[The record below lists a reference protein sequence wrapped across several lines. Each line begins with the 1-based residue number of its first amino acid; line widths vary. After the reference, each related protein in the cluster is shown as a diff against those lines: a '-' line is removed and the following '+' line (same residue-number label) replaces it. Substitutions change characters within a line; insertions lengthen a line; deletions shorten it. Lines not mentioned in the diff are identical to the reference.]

1 MIGVYVH
8 IPYCLKKCRYCDFV
22 SVPIDETAGR
32 YRSAVLREI
41 DLSAQKYP
49 GERVKSV
56 FFGGGTPTALQPDDL
71 CAILNA
77 IRKAFPVEPDAEIST
92 ECNPK
97 TVGYEGLKRLF
108 DAGFNR
114 LSIGLQAT
122 QNQLLKR
129 IGRVHTFEEFLS
141 TYRAARDAGF
151 TNINV
156 DLMHGLPGQT
166 QDDYLDAIRT
176 VAALEPTHISAYSL
190 ILEEGTPLYDDV
202 LAGHETLPDPDAVA
216 DMEDAGMDLLNALGY
231 HRYEVSN
238 FAKPGFECRH
248 NLIYWHN
255 EPYLG
260 LGAAAHSS
268 MVEDG
273 LWVRFSN
280 ENSIPAYL
288 KKLEKGRLP
297 RAERII
303 INTFEQMF
311 ESVML
316 GLRLTSGIDRAAFSA
331 RFGCDVIETYQE
343 AFDKNDRF
351 GFWDH
356 SDPAYLRLTRLG
368 MDHLDSVLRDFRERR
383 LIDFFRP
390 E

>member
-8 IPYCLKKCRYCDFV
+8 IPYCLKKCRYCDFCSIPV
-22 SVPIDETAGR
+22 DETAGR
-32 YRSAVLREI
+32 YRAALETEI
-41 DLSAQKYP
+41 ALSGAKHP
-49 GERVKSV
+49 GERVKTV
-56 FFGGGTPTALQPDDL
+56 FFGGGTPTVLPAEDL
-71 CAILNA
+71 CAILGA
-77 IRKAFPVEPDAEIST
+77 IRNTFAVEPDAEISI

-97 TVGYEGLKRLF
+97 TIGFDGLKRLF

-122 QNQLLKR
+122 QNDLLSR
-129 IGRVHTFEEFLS
+129 IGRVHTYEEFLV
-141 TYRAARDAGF
+141 TYAAARDAGF

-156 DLMHGLPGQT
+156 DLMHGLPGQG
-166 QDDYLDAIRT
+166 QADYLDAIRT

-190 ILEEGTPLYDDV
+190 ILEEETPLYDDV
-202 LAGHETLPDPDAVA
+202 MHGRETLPDADAVA
-216 DMEDAGMDLLNALGY
+216 DMEDAGMDLLDALGY
-231 HRYEVSN
+231 RRYEVSN
-238 FAKPGFECRH
+238 FAMSGFECRH

-260 LGAAAHSS
+260 LGVAAHSS

-273 LWVRFSN
+273 FWVRFSN
-280 ENSIPAYL
+280 ERSIPAYL
-288 KKLEKGRLP
+288 KKIGKGKLP

-303 INTFEQMF
+303 TNTFEQMF

-316 GLRLTSGIDRAAFSA
+316 GLRLVKGIDRAAFSD
-331 RFGCDVIETYQE
+331 RFGCDVIETYRS
-343 AFDKNDRF
+343 AYDKNDRY

-356 SDPAYLRLTRLG
+356 SDPDFLRLNRIG

-383 LIDFFRP
+383 LIDFLR
-390 E
+390 

>member
-8 IPYCLKKCRYCDFV
+8 IPYCLKKCRYCDFCSIPV
-22 SVPIDETAGR
+22 DETAGR
-32 YRSAVLREI
+32 YRAALETEI
-41 DLSAQKYP
+41 ALSGAKHP
-49 GERVKSV
+49 GERVKTV
-56 FFGGGTPTALQPDDL
+56 FFGGGTPTVLPAEDL
-71 CAILNA
+71 CAILGA
-77 IRKAFPVEPDAEIST
+77 IRNTFAVEPDAEISI

-97 TVGYEGLKRLF
+97 TIGFDGLKRLF

-122 QNQLLKR
+122 QNELLSR
-129 IGRVHTFEEFLS
+129 IGRVHTYEEFLV
-141 TYRAARDAGF
+141 TYAAVRDAGF

-166 QDDYLDAIRT
+166 QADYLDAIRT

-190 ILEEGTPLYDDV
+190 ILEEETPLYDDV
-202 LAGHETLPDPDAVA
+202 MHGRETLPDADAVA
-216 DMEDAGMDLLNALGY
+216 DMEDAGMDLLDALGY
-231 HRYEVSN
+231 RRYEVSN
-238 FAKPGFECRH
+238 FAMSGFECRH

-260 LGAAAHSS
+260 LGVAAHSS

-273 LWVRFSN
+273 FWVRFSN
-280 ENSIPAYL
+280 ERSIPAYL
-288 KKLEKGRLP
+288 KKIGKGKLP

-303 INTFEQMF
+303 TNTFEQMF

-316 GLRLTSGIDRAAFSA
+316 GLRLVKGIDRAAFSD
-331 RFGCDVIETYQE
+331 RFGCDVIETYKE
-343 AFDKNDRF
+343 AYDKNDRF

-356 SDPAYLRLTRLG
+356 SDPACLRLTPLG

-383 LIDFFRP
+383 LIDFLKS
-390 E
+390 

>member
-8 IPYCLKKCRYCDFV
+8 IPYCVKKCRYCDFV

-32 YRSAVLREI
+32 YRSAVLWEI
-41 DLSAQKYP
+41 ALSKAKYP
-49 GERVKSV
+49 DERVKTV
-56 FFGGGTPTALQPDDL
+56 FFGGGTPTALKPEDL
-71 CAILNA
+71 IAILDA
-77 IRKAFPVEPDAEIST
+77 IRNTFPVAPEAEIST

-97 TVGYEGLKRLF
+97 TIGYEGLRKLHE
-108 DAGFNR
+108 AGFNR

-122 QNQLLKR
+122 QNALLNR

-141 TYRAARDAGF
+141 TYRAAKDAGF
-151 TNINV
+151 QNINI

-166 QDDYLDAIRT
+166 QADYLDAIRT
-176 VAALEPTHISAYSL
+176 VAALKPTHISAYSL

-202 LAGHETLPDPDAVA
+202 TAGRETLPDEDAVA
-216 DMEDAGMDLLNALGY
+216 DMEDAGMALLESLGY

-238 FAKPGFECRH
+238 FAKPGYECRH

-260 LGAAAHSS
+260 LGVAAHSS

-280 ENSIPAYL
+280 ESSIPAYL
-288 KKLEKGRLP
+288 KKLEKGKLP

-303 INTFEQMF
+303 TNTFEQMF

-316 GLRLTSGIDRAAFSA
+316 GLRLTEGIDRAAFSA
-331 RFGCDVIETYQE
+331 RFGCDVIETYKE
-343 AFDKNDRF
+343 AYDKNDRF

-383 LIDFFRP
+383 LIDFLR
-390 E
+390 

>member
-8 IPYCLKKCRYCDFV
+8 IPYCLKKCRYCDFCSIPV
-22 SVPIDETAGR
+22 DETAGR
-32 YRSAVLREI
+32 YRAALETEI
-41 DLSAQKYP
+41 ALSGAKHP
-49 GERVKSV
+49 GERVKTV
-56 FFGGGTPTALQPDDL
+56 FFGGGTPTVLPAEDL
-71 CAILNA
+71 CAILGA
-77 IRKAFPVEPDAEIST
+77 IRNTFAVEPDAEISI

-97 TVGYEGLKRLF
+97 TIGFDGLKRLF

-122 QNQLLKR
+122 QNELLSR
-129 IGRVHTFEEFLS
+129 IGRVHTYEEFLV
-141 TYRAARDAGF
+141 TYAAARDAGF

-166 QDDYLDAIRT
+166 QADYLDAIRT

-190 ILEEGTPLYDDV
+190 ILEEETPLYDDV
-202 LAGHETLPDPDAVA
+202 MHGRETLPDADAVA
-216 DMEDAGMDLLNALGY
+216 DMEDAGMDLLDALGY
-231 HRYEVSN
+231 RRYEVSN
-238 FAKPGFECRH
+238 FAMSGFECRH

-260 LGAAAHSS
+260 LGVAAHSS

-273 LWVRFSN
+273 FWVRFSN
-280 ENSIPAYL
+280 ERSIPAYL
-288 KKLEKGRLP
+288 KKIGKGKLP

-303 INTFEQMF
+303 TNTFEQMF

-316 GLRLTSGIDRAAFSA
+316 GLRLVKGIDRAAFSD
-331 RFGCDVIETYQE
+331 RFGCDVIETYRS
-343 AFDKNDRF
+343 AYDKNDRY

-356 SDPAYLRLTRLG
+356 SDPDFLRLNRIG

-383 LIDFFRP
+383 LIDFLR
-390 E
+390 

>member
-8 IPYCLKKCRYCDFV
+8 IPYCVRKCRYCDFV

-56 FFGGGTPTALQPDDL
+56 FFGGGTPTALKPEDL
-71 CAILNA
+71 VAILDA
-77 IRKAFPVEPDAEIST
+77 IRNAFEVEPDAEISV

-97 TVGYEGLKRLF
+97 TIGYDGLKQLF

-114 LSIGLQAT
+114 LSMGLQAT
-122 QNQLLKR
+122 QNDLLHR
-129 IGRVHTFEEFLS
+129 IGRVHTYEEFLS
-141 TYRAARDAGF
+141 TFRAAKDAGF
-151 TNINV
+151 RNINI

-166 QDDYLDAIRT
+166 QNDYLDAIRT
-176 VAALEPTHISAYSL
+176 VAALGPTHISAYSL

-202 LAGHETLPDPDAVA
+202 THGRETLPDEDAVA
-216 DMEDAGMDLLNALGY
+216 DMEDAGMDLLEQLGFM
-231 HRYEVSN
+231 RYEVSN

-268 MVEDG
+268 MIEDG

-280 ENSIPAYL
+280 ESNIPAYL
-288 KKLEKGRLP
+288 KKIEKGRLP

-303 INTFEQMF
+303 VNTFEQMF

-316 GLRLTSGIDRAAFSA
+316 GLRLVKGIDRKAFFD

-343 AFDKNDRF
+343 AYDKNDRF
-351 GFWDH
+351 GFWDR
-356 SDPAYLRLTRLG
+356 SDPAYLRLTKNG
-368 MDHLDSVLRDFRERR
+368 MDHLDSVLRVFRERR
-383 LIDFFRP
+383 LIDFLR
-390 E
+390 

>member
-8 IPYCLKKCRYCDFV
+8 IPYCLQKCRYCDFC

-32 YRSAVLREI
+32 YRSALEKEI
-41 DLSAQKYP
+41 ALCAGKYP

-56 FFGGGTPTALQPDDL
+56 FFGGGTPTALPAEDL
-71 CAILNA
+71 TAILNA
-77 IRKAFPVEPDAEIST
+77 IKAAFPVDPDAEISI

-97 TVGYEGLKRLF
+97 TIGFEGLKRLF
-108 DAGFNR
+108 DEGFNR

-122 QNQLLKR
+122 QNELLHR

-141 TYRAARDAGF
+141 TYRAAQDAGF
-151 TNINV
+151 TNINI

-166 QDDYLDAIRT
+166 QAEYLEAIRT
-176 VAALEPTHISAYSL
+176 VAALEPTHISAYAL

-202 LAGHETLPDPDAVA
+202 IAGRETLPDPDAVA
-216 DMEDAGMDLLNALGY
+216 DMEDAGMDLLDALGY
-231 HRYEVSN
+231 RRYEVSN

-260 LGAAAHSS
+260 LGVAAHSS
-268 MVEDG
+268 MTEDG
-273 LWVRFSN
+273 FWVRFSN
-280 ENSIPAYL
+280 ESSIPAYL
-288 KKLEKGRLP
+288 KKLEKGKLP

-303 INTFEQMF
+303 VNTFEQMF

-316 GLRLTSGIDRAAFSA
+316 GLRLVEGVDRAAFSA
-331 RFGCDVIETYQE
+331 RFGCDVIETYWE
-343 AFDKNDRF
+343 AYEKNDRF

-356 SDPAYLRLTRLG
+356 TDPAYLRLTKTG

-383 LIDFFRP
+383 LIDFLR
-390 E
+390 

>member
-8 IPYCLKKCRYCDFV
+8 IPYCLKKCRYCDFC
-22 SVPIDETAGR
+22 SIPIDETAGR
-32 YRSAVLREI
+32 YRSALEKEI
-41 DLSAQKYP
+41 ALSKANDP
-49 GERVKSV
+49 DARVKSI
-56 FFGGGTPTALQPDDL
+56 FFGGGTPTVLPADDL
-71 CAILNA
+71 TAILNA
-77 IRKAFPVEPDAEIST
+77 IRSAFFVEPDAEISI

-97 TVGYEGLKRLF
+97 TIGFDGLKTLR

-122 QNQLLKR
+122 QNALLGR
-129 IGRVHTFEEFLS
+129 IGRVHTFEEFLA
-141 TYRAARDAGF
+141 TYAAAKDAGF
-151 TNINV
+151 RNINV

-166 QDDYLDAIRT
+166 QEEYLDTIRT

-190 ILEEGTPLYDDV
+190 ILEEGTPLFDDV
-202 LAGHETLPDPDAVA
+202 TAGRETLPDADAVA
-216 DMEDAGMDLLNALGY
+216 DMEDTGMALLDSLGY
-231 HRYEVSN
+231 RRYEVSN
-238 FAKPGFECRH
+238 FAKQGFECRH

-260 LGAAAHSS
+260 LGVAAHSS

-280 ENSIPAYL
+280 ESSIPAYL
-288 KKLEKGRLP
+288 KKLEKGKLP

-316 GLRLTSGIDRAAFSA
+316 GLRLVNGIDRRAFFD
-331 RFGCDVIETYQE
+331 RFGCGVVETYRE
-343 AFDKNDRF
+343 AYDKNDRF

-356 SDPAYLRLTRLG
+356 SDPAFLRLSRIG
-368 MDHLDSVLRDFRERR
+368 MDHLDSVLRDFRERK
-383 LIDFFRP
+383 LIDFLR
-390 E
+390 

>member
-8 IPYCLKKCRYCDFV
+8 IPYCLKKCRYCDFCSIPV
-22 SVPIDETAGR
+22 DETAGR
-32 YRSAVLREI
+32 YRAALETEI
-41 DLSAQKYP
+41 ALSGAKHP
-49 GERVKSV
+49 GECVKTV
-56 FFGGGTPTALQPDDL
+56 FFGGGTPTVLPAEDL
-71 CAILNA
+71 CAILGA
-77 IRKAFPVEPDAEIST
+77 IRNTFAVEPDAEISI

-97 TVGYEGLKRLF
+97 TIGFDGLKRLF

-122 QNQLLKR
+122 QNDLLSR
-129 IGRVHTFEEFLS
+129 IGRVHTYEEFLV
-141 TYRAARDAGF
+141 TYAAARDAGF

-166 QDDYLDAIRT
+166 QADYLDAIRT

-190 ILEEGTPLYDDV
+190 ILEEETPLYDDV
-202 LAGHETLPDPDAVA
+202 MHGRETLPDEEAVA
-216 DMEDAGMDLLNALGY
+216 DMEDAGMDLLDALGY
-231 HRYEVSN
+231 RRYEVSN

-260 LGAAAHSS
+260 LGVAAHSS

-273 LWVRFSN
+273 FWVRFSN
-280 ENSIPAYL
+280 ERSIPAYL
-288 KKLEKGRLP
+288 KKIGKGKLP

-303 INTFEQMF
+303 TNTFEQMF

-316 GLRLTSGIDRAAFSA
+316 GLRLVKGIDRAAFSD
-331 RFGCDVIETYQE
+331 RFGCDVIETYRS
-343 AFDKNDRF
+343 AYDKNDRY

-356 SDPAYLRLTRLG
+356 SDPDFLRLNRIG

-383 LIDFFRP
+383 LIDFLR
-390 E
+390 

>member
-8 IPYCLKKCRYCDFV
+8 IPYCLRKCRYCDFC

-32 YRSAVLREI
+32 YRSAVEKEI
-41 DLSAQKYP
+41 ALVRDKYP
-49 GERVKSV
+49 GEHVKTV
-56 FFGGGTPTALQPDDL
+56 FFGGGTPTVLPAEDIA
-71 CAILNA
+71 AILNTIKA
-77 IRKAFPVEPDAEIST
+77 AFPVEPDAEISV

-97 TVGYEGLKRLF
+97 TIGYEGLLRLYN
-108 DAGFNR
+108 AGFNR

-122 QNQLLKR
+122 QNELLRR
-129 IGRVHTFEEFLS
+129 IGRVHTFKEFLA
-141 TYRAARDAGF
+141 TYQAARDAGF
-151 TNINV
+151 TNINI

-166 QDDYLDAIRT
+166 QADYLDAIRT
-176 VAALEPTHISAYSL
+176 VAALDPTHISAYSL

-202 LAGHETLPDPDAVA
+202 TAGRETLPDPDAVA
-216 DMEDAGMDLLNALGY
+216 DMEDAGMDLLESLGY
-231 HRYEVSN
+231 RRYEVSN
-238 FAKPGFECRH
+238 FAKPGYECRH

-260 LGAAAHSS
+260 LGVAAHSS
-268 MVEDG
+268 MTEDG
-273 LWVRFSN
+273 FWVRFSN
-280 ENSIPAYL
+280 ESSIPAYL

-303 INTFEQMF
+303 VNTFEQMF

-331 RFGCDVIETYQE
+331 RFGCDVIETYLE
-343 AFDKNDRF
+343 AYQKNDRF
-351 GFWDH
+351 GFWDKT
-356 SDPAYLRLTRLG
+356 DPAFLRLNRLG

-383 LIDFFRP
+383 LIDFLW
-390 E
+390 

>member
-8 IPYCLKKCRYCDFV
+8 IPYCLKKCRYCDFCSIPV
-22 SVPIDETAGR
+22 DETAGR
-32 YRSAVLREI
+32 YRAALETEI
-41 DLSAQKYP
+41 ALSGAKHP
-49 GERVKSV
+49 GERVKTV
-56 FFGGGTPTALQPDDL
+56 FFGGGTPTVLPAEDL
-71 CAILNA
+71 CAILGA
-77 IRKAFPVEPDAEIST
+77 IRNTFAVEPDAEISI

-97 TVGYEGLKRLF
+97 TIGFDGLKRLF

-122 QNQLLKR
+122 QNELLSR
-129 IGRVHTFEEFLS
+129 IGRVHTYEEFLV
-141 TYRAARDAGF
+141 TYAAARDAGF

-156 DLMHGLPGQT
+156 DLMHGLPGQG
-166 QDDYLDAIRT
+166 QADYLDAIRT

-190 ILEEGTPLYDDV
+190 ILEEETPLYDDV
-202 LAGHETLPDPDAVA
+202 MHGRETLPDADAVA
-216 DMEDAGMDLLNALGY
+216 DMEDAGMDLLDALGY
-231 HRYEVSN
+231 RRYEVSN

-260 LGAAAHSS
+260 LGVAAHSS

-273 LWVRFSN
+273 FWVRFSN
-280 ENSIPAYL
+280 ERSIPAYL
-288 KKLEKGRLP
+288 KKIGKGKLP

-303 INTFEQMF
+303 TNTFEQMF

-316 GLRLTSGIDRAAFSA
+316 GLRLVKGIDRTAFSD
-331 RFGCDVIETYQE
+331 RFGCDVIETYRS
-343 AFDKNDRF
+343 AYDKNDRY

-356 SDPAYLRLTRLG
+356 SDPDFLRLNRIG

-383 LIDFFRP
+383 LIDFLR
-390 E
+390 

>member
-8 IPYCLKKCRYCDFV
+8 IPYCIRKCRYCDFC
-22 SVPIDETAGR
+22 SIPIDETAGR
-32 YRSAVLREI
+32 YRSAVLKEI
-41 DLSAQKYP
+41 ALSADKYP

-56 FFGGGTPTALQPDDL
+56 FFGGGTPTILPAEDL
-71 CAILNA
+71 CAILDA
-77 IRKAFPVEPDAEIST
+77 IRTAFPVEPDAEISI

-97 TVGYEGLKRLF
+97 TIGFDDLKRLRG
-108 DAGFNR
+108 AGFNR

-122 QNQLLKR
+122 QNELLKR
-129 IGRVHTFEEFLS
+129 IGRVHTYEEFLA
-141 TYRAARDAGF
+141 TYQAARDAGF

-166 QDDYLDAIRT
+166 QADYLDAIRA
-176 VAALEPTHISAYSL
+176 VASLEPTHISAYSL

-202 LAGHETLPDPDAVA
+202 THGHETLPDEDAVA
-216 DMEDAGMDLLNALGY
+216 DMEDAGMDLLEALGY

-238 FAKPGFECRH
+238 FAKSGYECRH
-248 NLIYWHN
+248 NLVYWHN

-268 MVEDG
+268 MIEDG
-273 LWVRFSN
+273 FRVRFSN
-280 ENSIPAYL
+280 ESSIPAYF
-288 KKLEKGRLP
+288 KKLEKDRLP
-297 RAERII
+297 RAERIL

-316 GLRLTSGIDRAAFSA
+316 GLRLTKGVDRKAFFD
-331 RFGCDVIETYQE
+331 RYGCDVIETYKE
-343 AFDKNDRF
+343 AYDKNERY

-356 SDPAYLRLTRLG
+356 SDPACLRLTRAG
-368 MDHLDSVLRDFRERR
+368 MDRLDAVLRDFRERR
-383 LIDFFRP
+383 WIDFLRR
-390 E
+390 

>member
-8 IPYCLKKCRYCDFV
+8 IPYCLKKCRYCDFCSIPV
-22 SVPIDETAGR
+22 DETAGR
-32 YRSAVLREI
+32 YRAALETEI
-41 DLSAQKYP
+41 ALSGAKHP
-49 GERVKSV
+49 GERVKTV
-56 FFGGGTPTALQPDDL
+56 FFGGGTPTVLPAEDL
-71 CAILNA
+71 CAILGA
-77 IRKAFPVEPDAEIST
+77 IRNTFAVEPDAEISI

-97 TVGYEGLKRLF
+97 TIGFDGLKRLF

-122 QNQLLKR
+122 QNELLSR
-129 IGRVHTFEEFLS
+129 IGRVHTYEEFLV
-141 TYRAARDAGF
+141 TYAAVRDAGF

-166 QDDYLDAIRT
+166 QADYLDAIRT

-190 ILEEGTPLYDDV
+190 ILEEETPLYDDV
-202 LAGHETLPDPDAVA
+202 MHGRETLPDADAVA
-216 DMEDAGMDLLNALGY
+216 DMEDAGMDLLDALGY
-231 HRYEVSN
+231 RRYEVSN

-260 LGAAAHSS
+260 LGVAAHSS

-273 LWVRFSN
+273 FWVRFSN
-280 ENSIPAYL
+280 ERSIPAYL
-288 KKLEKGRLP
+288 KKIGKGKLP

-303 INTFEQMF
+303 TNTFEQMF

-316 GLRLTSGIDRAAFSA
+316 GLRLVKGIDRAAFSD
-331 RFGCDVIETYQE
+331 RFGCDVIETYRS
-343 AFDKNDRF
+343 AYDKNDRY

-356 SDPAYLRLTRLG
+356 SDPDFLRLNRIG

-383 LIDFFRP
+383 LIDFLR
-390 E
+390 

>member
-8 IPYCLKKCRYCDFV
+8 IPYCLRKCRYCDFC

-32 YRSAVLREI
+32 YRSAVEKEI
-41 DLSAQKYP
+41 ALSAAKYP
-49 GERVKSV
+49 GERVRSV
-56 FFGGGTPTALQPDDL
+56 FFGGGTPTVLPAEDL
-71 CAILNA
+71 RAILHA
-77 IRKAFPVEPDAEIST
+77 IKTAFSIEPDAEISF

-97 TVGYEGLKRLF
+97 TIGYDGLKRLRE
-108 DAGFNR
+108 AGFNR

-122 QNQLLKR
+122 QNALLDR
-129 IGRVHTFEEFLS
+129 IGRVHTFAEFLS

-156 DLMHGLPGQT
+156 DLMHGLPGQS
-166 QDDYLDAIRT
+166 QADYLEAIRT

-190 ILEEGTPLYDDV
+190 ILEEGTPLFDDV
-202 LAGHETLPDPDAVA
+202 RSGRETLPDPDAVA
-216 DMEDAGMDLLNALGY
+216 DMEDAGMDLLEQLGFR
-231 HRYEVSN
+231 RYEVSN
-238 FAKPGFECRH
+238 FARPGYECRH
-248 NLIYWHN
+248 NLVYWHN

-268 MVEDG
+268 MIEDG

-280 ENSIPAYL
+280 ESSISAYY
-288 KKLEKGRLP
+288 KKLEKGKLP

-303 INTFEQMF
+303 TNTFEQMF

-316 GLRLTSGIDRAAFSA
+316 GLRLVEGVDRAAFSV
-331 RFGCDVIETYQE
+331 RFGCDVIETYRE
-343 AFDKNDRF
+343 AYDKNEKF

-356 SDPAYLRLTRLG
+356 SDPACLRLNRLG

-383 LIDFFRP
+383 LIDFLR
-390 E
+390 

>member
-8 IPYCLKKCRYCDFV
+8 IPYCLKKCRYCDFCSIPV
-22 SVPIDETAGR
+22 DETAGR
-32 YRSAVLREI
+32 YRAALETEI
-41 DLSAQKYP
+41 ALSGAKYT
-49 GERVKSV
+49 GERVKTV
-56 FFGGGTPTALQPDDL
+56 FFGGGTPTVLPAEDL
-71 CAILNA
+71 CAILGA
-77 IRKAFPVEPDAEIST
+77 IRNTFAVEPDAEISI

-97 TVGYEGLKRLF
+97 TIGFNGLKRLF

-122 QNQLLKR
+122 QNELLSR
-129 IGRVHTFEEFLS
+129 IGRVHTYEEFLV
-141 TYRAARDAGF
+141 TYAAARDAGF

-156 DLMHGLPGQT
+156 DLMHGLPGQG
-166 QDDYLDAIRT
+166 QADYLDAIRT

-190 ILEEGTPLYDDV
+190 ILEEETPLYDDV
-202 LAGHETLPDPDAVA
+202 IAGRETLPDADAVA
-216 DMEDAGMDLLNALGY
+216 DMEDAGMDLLDALGY
-231 HRYEVSN
+231 RRYEVSN

-260 LGAAAHSS
+260 LGVAAHSS

-273 LWVRFSN
+273 FWVRFSN
-280 ENSIPAYL
+280 ERSIPAYL
-288 KKLEKGRLP
+288 KKIGKGKLP

-303 INTFEQMF
+303 TNTFEQMF

-316 GLRLTSGIDRAAFSA
+316 GLRLVKGIDRAAFSD
-331 RFGCDVIETYQE
+331 RFGCDVIETYRS
-343 AFDKNDRF
+343 AYDKNDRY

-356 SDPAYLRLTRLG
+356 SDPDFLRLNRIG
-368 MDHLDSVLRDFRERR
+368 MDHLDAVLRDFRERR
-383 LIDFFRP
+383 LIDFLR
-390 E
+390 

>member
-8 IPYCLKKCRYCDFV
+8 IPYCLRKCRYCDFV

-41 DLSAQKYP
+41 ELSAQKYP

-56 FFGGGTPTALQPDDL
+56 FFGGGTPTALPADDL
-71 CAILNA
+71 IAVLEA
-77 IRKAFPVEPDAEIST
+77 IRAAFPIEPDAEISL

-97 TVGYEGLKRLF
+97 TIGYAGLKRLF

-114 LSIGLQAT
+114 ISIGLQAT
-122 QNQLLKR
+122 QNEPLRR
-129 IGRVHTFEEFLS
+129 IGRVHTYEEFLS
-141 TYRAARDAGF
+141 AYRAARDAGF
-151 TNINV
+151 MNINI

-166 QDDYLDAIRT
+166 QDDYLEAIRT
-176 VAALEPTHISAYSL
+176 VAALEPAHISAYSL

-202 LAGHETLPDPDAVA
+202 LAGRETLPEEDAVA
-216 DMEDAGMDLLNALGY
+216 DMEDAGMDLLEELGY

-268 MVEDG
+268 MTEDG

-280 ENSIPAYL
+280 DASIPAYL
-288 KKLEKGRLP
+288 KKLEKGKLP

-303 INTFEQMF
+303 VNTFEQMF

-316 GLRLTSGIDRAAFSA
+316 GLRLTAGIDRAAFSA
-331 RFGCDVIETYQE
+331 RFGCDVIETYRE
-343 AFDKNDRF
+343 AYDKNDRF

-356 SDPAYLRLTRLG
+356 ADPAYLRLTRSG

-383 LIDFFRP
+383 LIDFLR
-390 E
+390 

>member
-8 IPYCLKKCRYCDFV
+8 IPYCLRKCRYCDFV

-41 DLSAQKYP
+41 ELCAQKYP

-56 FFGGGTPTALQPDDL
+56 FFGGGTPTALPADDL
-71 CAILNA
+71 CAILDA
-77 IRKAFPVEPDAEIST
+77 IKTAFPVEPDAEISI

-97 TVGYEGLKRLF
+97 TIGYEGLSRLVST
-108 DAGFNR
+108 GFNR

-122 QNQLLKR
+122 QNDLLNR

-141 TYRAARDAGF
+141 TYRAAKDAGF
-151 TNINV
+151 QNINI

-166 QDDYLDAIRT
+166 QADYLDAIRT
-176 VAALEPTHISAYSL
+176 VAALEPAHISAYSL

-202 LAGHETLPDPDAVA
+202 LAGRETLPEEDAVA
-216 DMEDAGMDLLNALGY
+216 DMEDAGMDLLEELGY

-268 MVEDG
+268 MIEDG

-280 ENSIPAYL
+280 ESSIPAYL
-288 KKLEKGRLP
+288 KKLEKGKLP

-303 INTFEQMF
+303 TNTFEQMF

-316 GLRLTSGIDRAAFSA
+316 GLRLTEGIGRKAFFD
-331 RFGCDVIETYQE
+331 RFGSDVIETYRE
-343 AFDKNDRF
+343 AYDKNDKY

-356 SDPAYLRLTRLG
+356 ADPAYLRLTRSG

-383 LIDFFRP
+383 LIDFLR
-390 E
+390 

>member
-8 IPYCLKKCRYCDFV
+8 IPYCIRKCRYCDFC
-22 SVPIDETAGR
+22 SIPIDETAGR
-32 YRSAVLREI
+32 YCAAVCREI
-41 DLSAQKYP
+41 ALVKDRYP
-49 GERVKSV
+49 GEPVKSV
-56 FFGGGTPTALQPDDL
+56 FFGGGTPTALPPEDL
-71 CAILNA
+71 VSILDA
-77 IRKAFPVEPDAEIST
+77 IRAAFPVEPDAEISI

-97 TVGYEGLKRLF
+97 TIGYEGLRKLH

-122 QNQLLKR
+122 QNTLLKR
-129 IGRVHTFEEFLS
+129 IGRVHTFEEFLA
-141 TYRAARDAGF
+141 TYQAARDAGF
-151 TNINV
+151 QNVNI

-166 QDDYLDAIRT
+166 QADYLDAIRT

-202 LAGHETLPDPDAVA
+202 TKGRETLPDPDATA
-216 DMEDAGMDLLNALGY
+216 DMEDAGMDLLETIGY

-238 FAKPGFECRH
+238 FAKPGYECRH

-260 LGAAAHSS
+260 LGVAAHSS

-273 LWVRFSN
+273 FWVRFSN
-280 ENSIPAYL
+280 DSSIPAYL
-288 KKLEKGRLP
+288 RKLDKGKLP

-303 INTFEQMF
+303 TNTFEQMF

-316 GLRLTSGIDRAAFSA
+316 GLRLVEGVDRKAFFD
-331 RFGCDVIETYQE
+331 RYGCDVIETYRE
-343 AFDKNDRF
+343 AYDKNDRF

-368 MDHLDSVLRDFRERR
+368 MDHLDSILRDFRERR
-383 LIDFFRP
+383 LIDFLR
-390 E
+390 

>member
-8 IPYCLKKCRYCDFV
+8 IPYCLKKCRYCDFCSIPV
-22 SVPIDETAGR
+22 DETAGR
-32 YRSAVLREI
+32 YRAALETEI
-41 DLSAQKYP
+41 ALSGAKHP
-49 GERVKSV
+49 GERVKTV
-56 FFGGGTPTALQPDDL
+56 FFGGGTPTVLPAEDL
-71 CAILNA
+71 CAILGA
-77 IRKAFPVEPDAEIST
+77 IRNTFAVEPDAEISI

-97 TVGYEGLKRLF
+97 TIGFDGLKRLF

-122 QNQLLKR
+122 QNELLSR
-129 IGRVHTFEEFLS
+129 IGRVHTYEEFLV
-141 TYRAARDAGF
+141 TYAAVRDAGF

-166 QDDYLDAIRT
+166 QADYLDAIRT

-190 ILEEGTPLYDDV
+190 ILEEETPLYDDV
-202 LAGHETLPDPDAVA
+202 MHGRETLPDADAVA
-216 DMEDAGMDLLNALGY
+216 DMEDAGMDLLDALGY
-231 HRYEVSN
+231 RRYEVSN
-238 FAKPGFECRH
+238 FAMSGFECRH

-260 LGAAAHSS
+260 LGVAAHSS

-273 LWVRFSN
+273 FWVRFSN
-280 ENSIPAYL
+280 ERSIPAYL
-288 KKLEKGRLP
+288 KKIGKGKLP

-303 INTFEQMF
+303 TNTFEQMF

-316 GLRLTSGIDRAAFSA
+316 GLRLVKGIDRAAFSD
-331 RFGCDVIETYQE
+331 RFGCDVIETYRS
-343 AFDKNDRF
+343 AYDKNDRY

-356 SDPAYLRLTRLG
+356 SDPDFLRLNRIG

-383 LIDFFRP
+383 LIDFLR
-390 E
+390 

>member
-8 IPYCLKKCRYCDFV
+8 IPYCLKKCRYCDFC
-22 SVPIDETAGR
+22 SIPIDETAGR
-32 YRSAVLREI
+32 YCAAVQKEI
-41 DLSAQKYP
+41 ALYCESRAAEP
-49 GERVKSV
+49 VKSI
-56 FFGGGTPTALQPDDL
+56 FFGGGTPT
-71 CAILNA
+71 ILPPEGLVSILEA
-77 IRKAFPVEPDAEIST
+77 IRVAFPVEPDAEISI

-97 TVGYEGLKRLF
+97 TIGFDGLQKLRQ
-108 DAGFNR
+108 AGFNR

-122 QNQLLKR
+122 QNALLRR
-129 IGRVHTFEEFLS
+129 IGRVHTFAEFLA
-141 TYRAARDAGF
+141 TYKAVRDAGF
-151 TNINV
+151 SNINI

-190 ILEEGTPLYDDV
+190 ILEEGTPLYADV
-202 LAGHETLPDPDAVA
+202 TAGHETLPDPDAVA
-216 DMEDAGMDLLNALGY
+216 DMEDAGMDLLDSLGY
-231 HRYEVSN
+231 RRYEVSN

-260 LGAAAHSS
+260 FGVAAHSS
-268 MVEDG
+268 MIEDG
-273 LWVRFSN
+273 FWVRYAN
-280 ENSIPAYL
+280 ESSIPAYH
-288 KKLEKGRLP
+288 KKLEKGKLP

-303 INTFEQMF
+303 TNTFEQMF

-316 GLRLTSGIDRAAFSA
+316 GLRLAEGIDRKAFFD
-331 RFGCDVIETYQE
+331 RYGCDVIETYRE
-343 AFDKNDRF
+343 AYDKNDRF

-356 SDPAYLRLTRLG
+356 SDPAFLRLTRTG

-383 LIDFFRP
+383 LIDFLR
-390 E
+390 

>member
-8 IPYCLKKCRYCDFV
+8 IPYCLKKCRYCDFCSIPV
-22 SVPIDETAGR
+22 DETAGR
-32 YRSAVLREI
+32 YRAALETEI
-41 DLSAQKYP
+41 ALSGAKHP
-49 GERVKSV
+49 GERVKTV
-56 FFGGGTPTALQPDDL
+56 FFGGGTPTVLPAEDL
-71 CAILNA
+71 CAILGA
-77 IRKAFPVEPDAEIST
+77 IRNTFAVEPDAEISI

-97 TVGYEGLKRLF
+97 TIGFNGLKRLF

-122 QNQLLKR
+122 QNELLSR
-129 IGRVHTFEEFLS
+129 IGRVHTYEEFLV
-141 TYRAARDAGF
+141 TYAAARDAGF

-156 DLMHGLPGQT
+156 DLMHGLPGQG
-166 QDDYLDAIRT
+166 QADYLDAIRT

-190 ILEEGTPLYDDV
+190 ILEEETPLYDDV
-202 LAGHETLPDPDAVA
+202 MHGRETLPDADAVA
-216 DMEDAGMDLLNALGY
+216 DMEDAGMDLLDALGY
-231 HRYEVSN
+231 RRYEVSN
-238 FAKPGFECRH
+238 FAMSGFECRH

-260 LGAAAHSS
+260 LGVAAHSS

-273 LWVRFSN
+273 FWVRFSN
-280 ENSIPAYL
+280 ERSIPAYL
-288 KKLEKGRLP
+288 KKIGKGKLP

-303 INTFEQMF
+303 TNTFEQMF

-316 GLRLTSGIDRAAFSA
+316 GLRLTEGIDRKAFFD
-331 RFGCDVIETYQE
+331 RFGCDVIETYRS
-343 AFDKNDRF
+343 AYDKNDRY

-356 SDPAYLRLTRLG
+356 SDPDFLRLNRIG

-383 LIDFFRP
+383 LIDFLR
-390 E
+390 

>member
-8 IPYCLKKCRYCDFV
+8 IPYCIRKCRYCDFC
-22 SVPIDETAGR
+22 SIPIDETAGR
-32 YRSAVLREI
+32 YRSALEQEI
-41 DLSAQKYP
+41 ALSRAKYP
-49 GERVKSV
+49 DARVKTV
-56 FFGGGTPTALQPDDL
+56 FFGGGTPTILPAEDL
-71 CAILNA
+71 CAILDA
-77 IRKAFPVEPDAEIST
+77 IRTAFPVEPDAEISI

-97 TVGYEGLKRLF
+97 TIGFDGLKRLR

-122 QNQLLKR
+122 QNALLSR
-129 IGRVHTFEEFLS
+129 IGRVHTYEEFLA
-141 TYRAARDAGF
+141 TYSAARDAGF
-151 TNINV
+151 ANINI

-166 QDDYLDAIRT
+166 QADYLDAIRT

-202 LAGHETLPDPDAVA
+202 IAGRETLPDPDAVA
-216 DMEDAGMDLLNALGY
+216 DMEDAGMALLDELGY

-260 LGAAAHSS
+260 LGVAAHSS

-273 LWVRFSN
+273 FWVRFSN
-280 ENSIPAYL
+280 ESSIPAYL
-288 KKLEKGRLP
+288 KKLDKGRLP
-297 RAERII
+297 RAEHILT
-303 INTFEQMF
+303 NTFEQMF

-316 GLRLTSGIDRAAFSA
+316 GLRLTSGIDRKAFFD
-331 RFGCDVIETYQE
+331 RFGCDVIETYKE
-343 AFDKNDRF
+343 AYDKNDRF

-356 SDPAYLRLTRLG
+356 SDPACLRLTPLG

-383 LIDFFRP
+383 LIDFLR
-390 E
+390 

>member
-8 IPYCLKKCRYCDFV
+8 IPYCLKKCRYCDFCSIPV
-22 SVPIDETAGR
+22 DETAGR
-32 YRSAVLREI
+32 YRAALETEI
-41 DLSAQKYP
+41 ALSGAKYP
-49 GERVKSV
+49 GERVKTV
-56 FFGGGTPTALQPDDL
+56 FFGGGTPTVLPAEDL
-71 CAILNA
+71 CAILGA
-77 IRKAFPVEPDAEIST
+77 IRNTFAVEPDAEISI

-97 TVGYEGLKRLF
+97 TIGFDGLKRLF

-122 QNQLLKR
+122 QNELLSR
-129 IGRVHTFEEFLS
+129 IGRVHTYEEFLV
-141 TYRAARDAGF
+141 TYAAVRDAGF

-156 DLMHGLPGQT
+156 DLMHGLPGQG
-166 QDDYLDAIRT
+166 QADYLDAIRT

-190 ILEEGTPLYDDV
+190 ILEEETPLYDDV
-202 LAGHETLPDPDAVA
+202 MHGRETLPDADAVA
-216 DMEDAGMDLLNALGY
+216 DMEDAGMDLLDALGY
-231 HRYEVSN
+231 RRYEVSN

-260 LGAAAHSS
+260 LGVAAHSS

-273 LWVRFSN
+273 FWVRFSN
-280 ENSIPAYL
+280 ERSIPAYL
-288 KKLEKGRLP
+288 KKIGKGKLP

-303 INTFEQMF
+303 TNTFEQMF

-316 GLRLTSGIDRAAFSA
+316 GLRLVKGIDRAAFSD
-331 RFGCDVIETYQE
+331 RFGCDVIETYRS
-343 AFDKNDRF
+343 AYDKNDRY

-356 SDPAYLRLTRLG
+356 SDPDFLRLNRIG

-383 LIDFFRP
+383 LIDFLR
-390 E
+390 

>member
-8 IPYCLKKCRYCDFV
+8 IPYCVRKCRYCDFV

-41 DLSAQKYP
+41 DLSSQKYP

-71 CAILNA
+71 CAILDA
-77 IRKAFPVEPDAEIST
+77 IRNAFEVEPDAEISV

-97 TVGYEGLKRLF
+97 TIGYDGLKQLF

-114 LSIGLQAT
+114 LSMGLQAT
-122 QNQLLKR
+122 QNDLLRR
-129 IGRVHTFEEFLS
+129 IGRVHTYEEFLS
-141 TYRAARDAGF
+141 TYKAAKDAGF
-151 TNINV
+151 RNINI
-156 DLMHGLPGQT
+156 DLMHGLPGQG

-176 VAALEPTHISAYSL
+176 VAALEPAHISAYSL

-202 LAGHETLPDPDAVA
+202 TRGRETLPDEDAVA
-216 DMEDAGMDLLNALGY
+216 DMEDAGMDLLEQLGFM
-231 HRYEVSN
+231 RYEVSN

-268 MVEDG
+268 MIEDG

-280 ENSIPAYL
+280 DASIPAYL

-303 INTFEQMF
+303 VNTFEQMF

-316 GLRLTSGIDRAAFSA
+316 GLRLVKGIDRKVFFD

-343 AFDKNDRF
+343 AYDKNDRF
-351 GFWDH
+351 GFWDR
-356 SDPAYLRLTRLG
+356 SDPAYLRLTKNG
-368 MDHLDSVLRDFRERR
+368 MDHLDSVLRVFRERR
-383 LIDFFRP
+383 LIDFLR
-390 E
+390 